1 MLQFPE
7 EYFKTEVRDGFAI
20 SELMKRAWAAQLEV
34 LNKVIRICDKYNLT
48 YYAYWGTLLGTV
60 RHQGYIPWDDDLDIA
75 MKKEDYI
82 RFLEVAQ
89 TELTGELCIHN
100 CYTDPEYD
108 EVFTR
113 LTNGN
118 SVDFADKR
126 MVSYHN
132 CPLVVGIDIFPLYYI
147 PADAD
152 EFEALKTILNT
163 ISNMILLVEKADE
176 QKAQAD
182 NIAIAQ
188 GLVNLEKTTGYR
200 FTTDRPIKSQLFIL
214 YDQVSRLYDEEE
226 SDEMTVFPIYFK
238 SGYSVKKEL
247 LSESILMPYENIMI
261 SAPKEYD
268 VILKQVYRDYMVPRR
283 VRAAHDYPF
292 YREQIEILM
301 DYLETLVEDKKNP
314 AGDFGK
320 IVSGSEDD
328 RKIVLFHISAV
339 ELICNGGYALAK
351 LKYIFDT
358 IRNTPEILWWWYP
371 CIIDKPG
378 AASVHEMS
386 PELFGE
392 YCRMVE
398 MFKKEKMGVYDESG
412 NIQRAVSTADGYYGD
427 AGELM
432 ELFKA
437 TGKPIMLLNYEI
449 VE

>member
-1 MLQFPE
+1 M
-7 EYFKTEVRDGFAI
+7 V
-20 SELMKRAWAAQLEV
+20 
-34 LNKVIRICDKYNLT
+34 CDPLCGK
-48 YYAYWGTLLGTV
+48 LLF
-60 RHQGYIPWDDDLDIA
+60 LIA
-75 MKKEDYI
+75 DS
-82 RFLEVAQ
+82 
-89 TELTGELCIHN
+89 IH
-100 CYTDPEYD
+100 
-108 EVFTR
+108 
-113 LTNGN
+113 
-118 SVDFADKR
+118 
-126 MVSYHN
+126 
-132 CPLVVGIDIFPLYYI
+132 
-147 PADAD
+147 
-152 EFEALKTILNT
+152 ILST

-412 NIQRAVSTADGYYGD
+412 NIQRAVSAADGYYGD